1 MWPLEI
7 GLFILLTLITLSIIL
22 LVGYTISIWVMFIQ
36 WLDKVSEKFWSNI
49 FEHHSNKGQ

>member
-22 LVGYTISIWVMFIQ
+22 LVGYTISIWIMFIG
-36 WLDKVSEKFWSNI
+36 WLNKASEKFWARI
-49 FEHHSNKGQ
+49 FEHHSDKGQ